1 MSFAL
6 PNNVPSFT
14 SSQRAYE
21 DGYWGSSGRIH
32 GHQNGHTGNGIA
44 EKIGGF
50 LDRRELPMYKD
61 KPYSYAASRKQGYLY
76 RRKRVIAGGLL
87 FAAGLLYWLGLF
99 STAQNIPE
107 DVKKSGK
114 NAWAWLSGPNAA
126 VVDWSARRE
135 RVKEAFMLSWDGY
148 EQYAWGK
155 SDHGQKASCSYLATT
170 FSEGVVCEAIADCLH
185 HRLRRVSSHLQ
196 NWPTDGTP
204 RHGLDH
210 CRCA

>member
-14 SSQRAYE
+14 SSQRVYE

-32 GHQNGHTGNGIA
+32 GQQNGNTSTGFA
-44 EKIGGF
+44 DKIGGV

-76 RRKRVIAGGLL
+76 RRKRVIAGGIL
-87 FAAGLLYWLGLF
+87 FVTGLIYWLGFF
-99 STAQNIPE
+99 SSARSIPE
-107 DVKKSGK
+107 DIKKSGK
-114 NAWAWLSGPNAA
+114 NAWSWLKKPDSA
-126 VVDWSARRE
+126 VVDWNERRE

-155 SDHGQKASCSYLATT
+155 S
-170 FSEGVVCEAIADCLH
+170 
-185 HRLRRVSSHLQ
+185 R
-196 NWPTDGTP
+196 
-204 RHGLDH
+204 
-210 CRCA
+210 